1 MSASASEHQVRAALR
16 AAEAPGASPVE
27 KATML
32 MEIAMGLQQRP
43 LGPAQLLEAVQLYG
57 HALEVCPPGEVLL
70 AARIRAR
77 RGTALQAVPGEDARY
92 LHEALADHV
101 AAAPVFAEH
110 GLPAEVAELEMN
122 RGLVLQSLA
131 AMGAANLQEAI
142 AAYQAAL
149 RYFTREAHPREFAI
163 LHNNLATAFLS
174 LPVTGEQG
182 RLREALAVQSFEEAL
197 KVVTLE
203 ADPAEYA
210 MLQNNLGNALQHVDS
225 GHPVANC
232 LRALDAYDA
241 ALRVR
246 SADNMPVEYANTL
259 ANRAACLAR
268 LPDDPE
274 RPDLGQHENLR
285 RARADYRAAAEIFER
300 LGEAGRVALVM
311 DMVAELEARDGG
323 LVTDAGGNPGGESG

>member
-1 MSASASEHQVRAALR
+1 MSETLGEHQVQAALK

-32 MEIAMGLQQRP
+32 MEIAMGMQQRP
-43 LGPAQLLEAVQLYG
+43 SGPAQLLEAVRLYAR
-57 HALEVCPPGEVLL
+57 ALEVCPDAEILL

-77 RGTALQAVPGEDARY
+77 RGTALQAVPAEDPGY
-92 LHEALADHV
+92 LRDALAEYE
-101 AAAPVFAEH
+101 AAAPVFAKH
-110 GLPAEVAELEMN
+110 GLPAEVAELDMN

-131 AMGAANLQEAI
+131 ACGAASMQDAI

-149 RYFTREAHPREFAI
+149 RHFTREDHPREFAI

-174 LPVTGEQG
+174 MPVSGEQG

-203 ADPAEYA
+203 ADPTEYA

-225 GHPVANC
+225 GHPVQNC
-232 LRALDAYDA
+232 LRALDAYDE

-246 SADNMPVEYANTL
+246 SAEHMPVQHANTL

-268 LPDDPE
+268 LPDDAE
-274 RPDLGQHENLR
+274 RPDLGQHGNLR
-285 RARADYRAAAEIFER
+285 RALDDFGAAAAIFER
-300 LGEAGRVALVM
+300 AGEAARAALVREM
-311 DMVAELEARDGG
+311 MEELQARDGTLEVG
-323 LVTDAGGNPGGESG
+323 AGENAGGESG